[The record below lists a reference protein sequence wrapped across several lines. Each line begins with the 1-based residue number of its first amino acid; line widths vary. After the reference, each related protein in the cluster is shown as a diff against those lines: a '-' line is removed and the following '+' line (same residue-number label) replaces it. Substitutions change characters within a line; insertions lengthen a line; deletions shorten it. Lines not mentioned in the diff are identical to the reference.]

1 MALHREKN
9 ITYDKIRQR
18 FFWYKIAADINGYVE
33 SCEQCQ
39 KQGDLKSPTVELKRF
54 VNGVCKQLHELTGI
68 EQCYVCLSPSGERI
82 GRTSKPNSKDFFAK
96 GFRR

>member
-9 ITYDKIRQR
+9 TTYDKIRQR
-18 FFWYKIAADINGYVE
+18 LFCYKIAAGINVYVE

-39 KQGDLKSPTVELKRF
+39 KQGDLNSPTVELKRF
-54 VNGVCKQLHELTGI
+54 VNEVCKQLHELTGI
-68 EQCYVCLSPSGERI
+68 EQSYVCLSPSGERI
-82 GRTSKPNSKDFFAK
+82 GRTSKPNNKDFFAQ

>member
-1 MALHREKN
+1 MAFHREKN
-9 ITYDKIRQR
+9 ITYDKIRKR

-54 VNGVCKQLHELTGI
+54 VNEVCKQLHELTGI
-68 EQCYVCLSPSGERI
+68 EQSYVCLSPSGERI
-82 GRTSKPNSKDFFAK
+82 GRTSKPNNKDFFAQ